1 MSLFFT
7 PLTIIIKINIIE
19 QMFVGGVL
27 MKEGITAYIIESNRK
42 IRKVTVAHVV
52 GNMALVKF
60 DEGGGIRVHLSR
72 LFESEDAARKYLSI
86 RENVINIIIN

>member
-1 MSLFFT
+1 
-7 PLTIIIKINIIE
+7 
-19 QMFVGGVL
+19 MFVGGVL

-72 LFESEDAARKYLSI
+72 LFESEEAAKRCLDIKEFIHDKYNGQLM
-86 RENVINIIIN
+86 

>member
-1 MSLFFT
+1 
-7 PLTIIIKINIIE
+7 
-19 QMFVGGVL
+19 MFVGGVL
-27 MKEGITAYIIESNRK
+27 MKEGIIAYIIESNRK

-72 LFESEDAARKYLSI
+72 LFESEEAARKYLDI
-86 RENVINIIIN
+86 KGITHDKYNGQLM

>member
-1 MSLFFT
+1 
-7 PLTIIIKINIIE
+7 
-19 QMFVGGVL
+19 MFVGGVL

-72 LFESEDAARKYLSI
+72 LFESEEAARKCLDIKGITHDKYNGQLM
-86 RENVINIIIN
+86 